1 MGSLFPC
8 LASEKMWENF
18 KLGKILEYRNKNV
31 KWKCLGSLSLSLS
44 LLSSCDLSLG
54 CVACVRVYGCLAVG
68 LGIAILVGMWPYM
81 YVDVNECNVCSVCMF
96 LIWDFGFI
104 FSYCGGCE
112 NGFARSKACH
122 SYSFY
127 SFSVLPFF
135 VS

>member
-1 MGSLFPC
+1 MLN
-8 LASEKMWENF
+8 EN
-18 KLGKILEYRNKNV
+18 V
-31 KWKCLGSLSLSLS
+31 WVHSLSLS

-68 LGIAILVGMWPYM
+68 LGIAILVGMWPRM
-81 YVDVNECNVCSVCMF
+81 YVDVNEWNVCSVCMF
-96 LIWDFGFI
+96 LIWDFGFT

-122 SYSFY
+122 SYSFF
-127 SFSVLPFF
+127 SFFLFFSVLPLF

>member
-1 MGSLFPC
+1 
-8 LASEKMWENF
+8 MWENF
-18 KLGKILEYRNKNV
+18 KLGKILEKEIKMLNENV
-31 KWKCLGSLSLSLS
+31 WALSLSLS
-44 LLSSCDLSLG
+44 SSCDLSLG
-54 CVACVRVYGCLAVG
+54 CVACVRGYGCLAVG
-68 LGIAILVGMWPYM
+68 LGIAILVGMWPCM

-96 LIWDFGFI
+96 FIWDFGFT

-122 SYSFY
+122 SYGFY